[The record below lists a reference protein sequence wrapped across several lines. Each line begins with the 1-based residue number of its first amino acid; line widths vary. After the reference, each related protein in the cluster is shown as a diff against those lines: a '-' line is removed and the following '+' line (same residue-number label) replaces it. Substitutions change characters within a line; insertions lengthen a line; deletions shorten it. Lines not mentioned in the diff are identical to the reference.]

1 MNAHMGH
8 IIHEVIFGSS
18 VPGGVDLQGSFNPL
32 LEWNKTDVN
41 GRLHQ
46 NAFEL
51 LQNAWSILLQYTL
64 IEIEYH
70 YQDVACAVACSGV
83 DSRLLYESS
92 SHRVWNQLRAAVLS
106 LPVHICTK
114 SKFSHETFFIFYLCW
129 HIWRNTILS
138 ATWKRLL
145 QQSRVSGIWMLWP
158 WPQRCYTCNAVAHY
172 Q

>member
-92 SHRVWNQLRAAVLS
+92 SHRVWNQRRAAVLS

-114 SKFSHETFFIFYLCW
+114 SKFSHQTFLNFFYVDMMQHDFINNVKAFVATVKSF
-129 HIWRNTILS
+129 RNLNAMTM
-138 ATWKRLL
+138 TVR
-145 QQSRVSGIWMLWP
+145 ML
-158 WPQRCYTCNAVAHY
+158 
-172 Q
+172 

>member
-51 LQNAWSILLQYTL
+51 LQNA
-64 IEIEYH
+64 
-70 YQDVACAVACSGV
+70 
-83 DSRLLYESS
+83 
-92 SHRVWNQLRAAVLS
+92 
-106 LPVHICTK
+106 
-114 SKFSHETFFIFYLCW
+114 
-129 HIWRNTILS
+129 
-138 ATWKRLL
+138 
-145 QQSRVSGIWMLWP
+145 
-158 WPQRCYTCNAVAHY
+158 
-172 Q
+172 